1 MKVSISDLEV
11 HLMSFLKKVADTMPS
26 SLHKWIGGAMV
37 AGSAMKVE
45 SFLKEYADADGMID
59 IDSVKRLVDAGFDS
73 SGGEVVLPMGGALQ
87 SFGFRPVNI
96 KITREDTDRF
106 FAGFST

>member
-1 MKVSISDLEV
+1 MKVSVTDLEA

-45 SFLKEYADADGMID
+45 SFLKDHADADGMID
-59 IDSVKRLVDAGFDS
+59 LDAIKRLVDAGFES
-73 SGGEVVLPMGGALQ
+73 SGGSVVVPMGGSLQ
-87 SFGFRPVNI
+87 MFGFGPVNI
-96 KITREDTDRF
+96 KITKEDADSF
-106 FAGFST
+106 FSGFSG